1 MAVEETTVNSNEN
14 NYLLLPFWKRDL
26 ILFWSFFKI
35 AAIVVGG
42 GYAIIAAAR
51 REFVDKQHWLND
63 EDVLDMITVTQT
75 VPGII
80 ACSSAIFIGWKVDR
94 YRGAI
99 CSLIGAV
106 LPSVIIIL
114 SLASIIAANK
124 SFTDLPQVKGA
135 FRGVIGAICGMV
147 AATAWKMRKQV
158 YSSIIAII
166 IATCAFV
173 GLSVF
178 RINPAFIIIAA
189 VITGITSE
197 LIIRKQNKISPLQ
210 KEDKK

>member
-1 MAVEETTVNSNEN
+1 MAVEETIVDSCEEK
-14 NYLLLPFWKRDL
+14 YLSLPFWKKDL

-51 REFVDKQHWLND
+51 REFVDKRGWLND
-63 EDVLDMITVTQT
+63 ENVLDMITVTQT

-80 ACSSAIFIGWKVDR
+80 ACSCAIFIGWKVDR
-94 YRGAI
+94 YRGAVL
-99 CSLIGAV
+99 SLIGAI

-124 SFTDLPQVKGA
+124 SFTNLPQVQGA

-158 YSSIIAII
+158 SSSILAII
-166 IATCAFV
+166 IALCAFV
-173 GLSVF
+173 ALSIF
-178 RINPAFIIIAA
+178 RINPAFIIIGS
-189 VITGITSE
+189 VTIGIVAE
-197 LIIRKQNKISPLQ
+197 IIIRNKNKTLVAT